1 MAYPHPESAEAKK
14 RSLHVRARWVATA
27 EPGDP
32 DVLED
37 RVISVDLAS
46 GKITALTPASEF
58 SGTADMHLTDHLV
71 IPGLV
76 NAHTH
81 TPMSLLRGYA
91 DDLPLNEWLFQ
102 HIFPTEGKFVFDAPL
117 EEAEEF
123 VRLGSELACY
133 EMLKTGTT
141 LFNDMYFHGDVT
153 ANVARK
159 AGMKAVLTKAGL
171 LFFGDD
177 ALFSELVG
185 SNTKFCAEL
194 ISSEDKAIR
203 PSLLPHSVYMVP
215 KEKLQEVKQA
225 YDKACNGAHVVIH
238 THVHETKKEIA
249 DVFERTGQSALQILD
264 DLGMLNSRT
273 VAAHCVH
280 MTDEEIALM
289 AKCGASVAH
298 CPRSNLKLG
307 SGIARTADM
316 LKNGVNVCLGTDG
329 ASSNN
334 TLDMLTE
341 MQYASMVAKGFTGDP
356 TVLSARE
363 VLEMATLRGARALGL
378 EAETGSIKVGKAA
391 DLVAVDLGRLEASP
405 IYDPLGQLVYTN
417 SRQVSHVWID
427 GKCIVQDGTVLTLL
441 SMDMSAIE
449 KLVSKLRDFRK
460 SLPAASWAG
469 MAPKK
474 PVEEPPEEEAAEP
487 EPVEGDETELVTGLK
502 LPLKPNDVGR
512 IWVLQ
517 DYAAQSKILTELL
530 GLEGAHPNVARREI
544 VCDFH
549 LFNLSHA
556 KMLCLTQRQGAVFHA
571 IMAVILD
578 MAKQGSED
586 SEGSAEAAECFKK
599 FRELLVLHSV
609 NDSPDRLAI
618 FGAGEA
624 RRLTDYATTTLFKI
638 GALGPRGLGTQGSWD
653 LAYLLTSSSDLP
665 APTSGCVTG
674 LVSSELFPGDVAD
687 LAGWWSELGLLYL
700 KDSYADQV
708 DPLDSVRV
716 FNCYKSDLRTA
727 ITDRKDFYHQLA
739 AEPRRATSRGL
750 LQEGQEATRAY
761 QDANLLGSVEKDVK
775 GEEKAR
781 VAGAELDS
789 SPQAFAL
796 VDASQLT
803 PSAPKVVD
811 LPRTGPRAKKALLS
825 TLCLAVPRALWVFD
839 FIVFRRLFVSLLA
852 LLQIPSCLYFRGP
865 AFSSSRLYCFLAHR
879 LAAKAFEAERPRAI
893 ADVFSRGL
901 RKKILAGRAFDCD
914 AYGVERVLVNDVALS
929 LDSLD
934 WTLTSARDHESHI
947 SCLESS
953 AYLRLCYH
961 NAKQARG
968 PLVLPRSSTRMC
980 RGVPLAKAVR
990 APGPS
995 RRSSAGFP
1003 RFLWHVVFTEHFPS
1017 VLHALCRPMVPL
1029 VALRFFLLRALSL
1042 PCFDFAAGPPTGPVF
1057 VFTLFLGLFP
1067 RPWTG
1072 TPDGLP

>member
-363 VLEMATLRGARALGL
+363 VLEMATLHGARALGL

-460 SLPAASWAG
+460 SLPAAS
-469 MAPKK
+469 
-474 PVEEPPEEEAAEP
+474 
-487 EPVEGDETELVTGLK
+487 
-502 LPLKPNDVGR
+502 
-512 IWVLQ
+512 
-517 DYAAQSKILTELL
+517 
-530 GLEGAHPNVARREI
+530 
-544 VCDFH
+544 
-549 LFNLSHA
+549 
-556 KMLCLTQRQGAVFHA
+556 
-571 IMAVILD
+571 
-578 MAKQGSED
+578 
-586 SEGSAEAAECFKK
+586 
-599 FRELLVLHSV
+599 
-609 NDSPDRLAI
+609 
-618 FGAGEA
+618 
-624 RRLTDYATTTLFKI
+624 
-638 GALGPRGLGTQGSWD
+638 
-653 LAYLLTSSSDLP
+653 
-665 APTSGCVTG
+665 
-674 LVSSELFPGDVAD
+674 
-687 LAGWWSELGLLYL
+687 
-700 KDSYADQV
+700 
-708 DPLDSVRV
+708 
-716 FNCYKSDLRTA
+716 
-727 ITDRKDFYHQLA
+727 
-739 AEPRRATSRGL
+739 
-750 LQEGQEATRAY
+750 
-761 QDANLLGSVEKDVK
+761 
-775 GEEKAR
+775 
-781 VAGAELDS
+781 
-789 SPQAFAL
+789 
-796 VDASQLT
+796 
-803 PSAPKVVD
+803 
-811 LPRTGPRAKKALLS
+811 
-825 TLCLAVPRALWVFD
+825 
-839 FIVFRRLFVSLLA
+839 
-852 LLQIPSCLYFRGP
+852 
-865 AFSSSRLYCFLAHR
+865 
-879 LAAKAFEAERPRAI
+879 
-893 ADVFSRGL
+893 
-901 RKKILAGRAFDCD
+901 
-914 AYGVERVLVNDVALS
+914 
-929 LDSLD
+929 
-934 WTLTSARDHESHI
+934 
-947 SCLESS
+947 
-953 AYLRLCYH
+953 
-961 NAKQARG
+961 
-968 PLVLPRSSTRMC
+968 
-980 RGVPLAKAVR
+980 
-990 APGPS
+990 
-995 RRSSAGFP
+995 
-1003 RFLWHVVFTEHFPS
+1003 
-1017 VLHALCRPMVPL
+1017 
-1029 VALRFFLLRALSL
+1029 
-1042 PCFDFAAGPPTGPVF
+1042 
-1057 VFTLFLGLFP
+1057 
-1067 RPWTG
+1067 
-1072 TPDGLP
+1072 

>member
-449 KLVSKLRDFRK
+449 KLV
-460 SLPAASWAG
+460 
-469 MAPKK
+469 
-474 PVEEPPEEEAAEP
+474 
-487 EPVEGDETELVTGLK
+487 
-502 LPLKPNDVGR
+502 
-512 IWVLQ
+512 
-517 DYAAQSKILTELL
+517 
-530 GLEGAHPNVARREI
+530 
-544 VCDFH
+544 
-549 LFNLSHA
+549 
-556 KMLCLTQRQGAVFHA
+556 
-571 IMAVILD
+571 
-578 MAKQGSED
+578 
-586 SEGSAEAAECFKK
+586 
-599 FRELLVLHSV
+599 
-609 NDSPDRLAI
+609 
-618 FGAGEA
+618 
-624 RRLTDYATTTLFKI
+624 
-638 GALGPRGLGTQGSWD
+638 
-653 LAYLLTSSSDLP
+653 
-665 APTSGCVTG
+665 
-674 LVSSELFPGDVAD
+674 
-687 LAGWWSELGLLYL
+687 
-700 KDSYADQV
+700 
-708 DPLDSVRV
+708 
-716 FNCYKSDLRTA
+716 
-727 ITDRKDFYHQLA
+727 
-739 AEPRRATSRGL
+739 
-750 LQEGQEATRAY
+750 
-761 QDANLLGSVEKDVK
+761 
-775 GEEKAR
+775 
-781 VAGAELDS
+781 
-789 SPQAFAL
+789 
-796 VDASQLT
+796 
-803 PSAPKVVD
+803 
-811 LPRTGPRAKKALLS
+811 
-825 TLCLAVPRALWVFD
+825 
-839 FIVFRRLFVSLLA
+839 
-852 LLQIPSCLYFRGP
+852 
-865 AFSSSRLYCFLAHR
+865 
-879 LAAKAFEAERPRAI
+879 
-893 ADVFSRGL
+893 
-901 RKKILAGRAFDCD
+901 
-914 AYGVERVLVNDVALS
+914 
-929 LDSLD
+929 
-934 WTLTSARDHESHI
+934 
-947 SCLESS
+947 
-953 AYLRLCYH
+953 
-961 NAKQARG
+961 
-968 PLVLPRSSTRMC
+968 
-980 RGVPLAKAVR
+980 
-990 APGPS
+990 
-995 RRSSAGFP
+995 
-1003 RFLWHVVFTEHFPS
+1003 
-1017 VLHALCRPMVPL
+1017 
-1029 VALRFFLLRALSL
+1029 
-1042 PCFDFAAGPPTGPVF
+1042 
-1057 VFTLFLGLFP
+1057 
-1067 RPWTG
+1067 
-1072 TPDGLP
+1072 